1 MSGLRWRP
9 MTEADLPRVIAIAAE
24 VHTDFPEDDGV
35 FAERRRLYPEGCLV
49 LIDGDATLGYLISH
63 PARYREPPKL
73 NTLLGAIA
81 NDADSYYLHDI
92 ALLPEARGRGAG
104 AAALAKLKKRA
115 RAEGIDNIS
124 LIAVN
129 NSRAMWEHQGFEP
142 VDDPILAIA
151 LKSYEENAAYLRR
164 DVPRAG
170 GGEVSES

>member
-9 MTEADLPRVIAIAAE
+9 MSESDLPQVIAIAAT

-35 FAERRRLYPEGCLV
+35 FAERCRLYPEGCLV
-49 LIDGDATLGYLISH
+49 LIDEDRMLGYLISH
-63 PARYREPPKL
+63 PARFREPPKL
-73 NTLLGAIA
+73 NTMLGSIA
-81 NDADSYYLHDI
+81 NDADTYYLHDI

-129 NSRAMWEHQGFEP
+129 NSRPLWEHQGFEP
-142 VDDPILAIA
+142 VDDPILSIA

-164 DVPRAG
+164 EVPRAG
-170 GGEVSES
+170 GGDLSES